1 MPMAIRY
8 IQKKQA
14 KEKAMADFMEI
25 SEDNQQSSRTDKIS
39 MQQASNLG
47 RLFLA
52 FANTPA
58 QYARLTKKAVLD
70 LSNGRGD
77 PKTNISK
84 ILYYGFVQ
92 NLYFSF
98 LQKGLFSML
107 FDDDDDDEAKNQ
119 AKADKNK
126 KKAFEMANSSLDSVL
141 RGGGGIGGA
150 TLAMAKNLIIKAYEK
165 SKKKAYV
172 RVLSLLTKNHCRF
185 HLLFLL
191 NLLKLRQAGAAF
203 DYNMWEIK
211 NRGLALDNPALWQEL
226 EALQQ

>member
-1 MPMAIRY
+1 
-8 IQKKQA
+8 
-14 KEKAMADFMEI
+14 MEI

-77 PKTNISK
+77 PKSNISK

-119 AKADKNK
+119 AVADKNK

-150 TLAMAKNLIIKAYEK
+150 TLAMAKNLIIK
-165 SKKKAYV
+165 
-172 RVLSLLTKNHCRF
+172 
-185 HLLFLL
+185 
-191 NLLKLRQAGAAF
+191 
-203 DYNMWEIK
+203 
-211 NRGLALDNPALWQEL
+211 GLAKYKK
-226 EALQQ
+226 